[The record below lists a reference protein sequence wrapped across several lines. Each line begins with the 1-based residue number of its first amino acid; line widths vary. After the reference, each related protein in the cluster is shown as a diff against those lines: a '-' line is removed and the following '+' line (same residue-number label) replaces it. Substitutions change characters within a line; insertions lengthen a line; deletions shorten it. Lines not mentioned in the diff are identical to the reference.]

1 MENNERVARWKVTL
15 ELSDVEGH
23 SHARATLD
31 TGAAT
36 SLSAVGTA
44 RLSPHDSYDVP
55 EVGYELAAGR
65 ALAALAAELM
75 RTASDDI
82 AGISELER
90 G

>member
-1 MENNERVARWKVTL
+1 MENNERVARWTVDL
-15 ELSDVEGH
+15 ELSDIEGH
-23 SHARATLD
+23 SHARAVLK
-31 TGAAT
+31 TGST
-36 SLSAVGTA
+36 SSLSAVGTA
-44 RLSPHDSYDVP
+44 RLSPHDGYDVP

-75 RTASDDI
+75 KTAADDV